1 MKIAVIGTGAM
12 GSIYAA
18 RLSKAGHEVIAID
31 IWQDHIDYINRD
43 GLLIEGPDETFVAK
57 NIRASTKFLDLEE
70 YTIISFLRRWCDGD
84 ISRSN
89 LNKELIINLGYAEGN
104 SAFQSFKDL
113 CEIIFHHGRRSLI
126 RHQLDCNCV
135 GADESCFAQLIL
147 RSANN
152 YKEDAILI
160 ALLLVPPHL
169 TSQTVSL
176 SEKIGTAIKQLI
188 VSDEKN
194 VMVN

>member
-1 MKIAVIGTGAM
+1 MSSPTDKLDDDKILKMGGAPVGRM
-12 GSIYAA
+12 
-18 RLSKAGHEVIAID
+18 E
-31 IWQDHIDYINRD
+31 
-43 GLLIEGPDETFVAK
+43 
-57 NIRASTKFLDLEE
+57 FLDLEE

-84 ISRSN
+84 ISRSH

-104 SAFQSFKDL
+104 LAFQSFKDL

-147 RSANN
+147 RAANN

-188 VSDEKN
+188 VADKKN
-194 VMVN
+194 IMVN